1 MLAPPQVPI
10 TSRVPAA
17 AGTNNTTS
25 SADTITF
32 GPGTANVGDNVN
44 GGGGV
49 DTINVTASSLDLSVV
64 SIANVESLTSG
75 SGAQTV
81 TVSAA
86 QWAGF
91 STINLGAG
99 ADTLNVAASG
109 NISSRLSTPTLSNVE
124 TGNLIGTAGTD
135 SITLTGAQLDAIIIG
150 AGTIN
155 LGAGSGDT
163 VSLTSTSADLRTPP
177 WRNGRRDPGS

>member
-1 MLAPPQVPI
+1 MASVSA
-10 TSRVPAA
+10 TTGTDNFTGTG
-17 AGTNNTTS
+17 GTNNTTS

-32 GPGTANVGDNVN
+32 GTGTANVGDNVN

-49 DTINVTASSLDLSVV
+49 NTIDVTASSLDLSVV
-64 SIANVESLTSG
+64 SIANVRESLTSG

-109 NISSRLSTPTLSNVE
+109 NISSLSTPTLSNVE
-124 TGNLIGTAGTD
+124 TGNLIGTAGTN
-135 SITLTGAQLDAIIIG
+135 SITLSGAQLDAIIIG

-155 LGAGSGDT
+155 LGAGSGN
-163 VSLTSTSADLRTPP
+163 TS
-177 WRNGRRDPGS
+177 